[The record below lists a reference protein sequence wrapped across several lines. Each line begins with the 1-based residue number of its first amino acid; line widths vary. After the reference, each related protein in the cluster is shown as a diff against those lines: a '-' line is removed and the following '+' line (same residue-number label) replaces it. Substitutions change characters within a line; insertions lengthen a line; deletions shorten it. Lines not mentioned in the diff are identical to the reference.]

1 MAITTSRSAQER
13 SVQTGNKSVTR
24 VTGGIRLVAV
34 AALAIG
40 ALAMASPAVAQERVV
55 QEADR
60 TVYRKT
66 TVIDFTGVTLE
77 GELKKPEGTV
87 FLNRGRTSFN
97 SLIKLRGDFQQELD
111 KSVET
116 L

>member
-1 MAITTSRSAQER
+1 MTITTNRSTPKVSRSP
-13 SVQTGNKSVTR
+13 
-24 VTGGIRLVAV
+24 GGVWRLVRLVAV
-34 AALAIG
+34 AAVAVG
-40 ALAMASPAVAQERVV
+40 AVALARPSVAQERVV

-60 TVYRKT
+60 TIYRKK

-77 GELKKPEGTV
+77 GELKKPEGS
-87 FLNRGRTSFN
+87 LMLHRGKTEFD
-97 SLIKLRGDFQQELD
+97 SLIKLRGDFQQELE